1 MTPCVW
7 KDFSGER
14 VEREKGTGKERC
26 LNGEL
31 KSGNSQ
37 KAREI
42 PRHKNTWEIKK
53 CVLVIWV
60 SPSPY
65 LSYSKHADT
74 LVIEIF

>member
-42 PRHKNTWEIKK
+42 TKTEK
-53 CVLVIWV
+53 
-60 SPSPY
+60 Y
-65 LSYSKHADT
+65 LGNRKMCTSDLGLPLT
-74 LVIEIF
+74 LLKL